1 MSSEVNPTLI
11 VLLYSSLAAGVS
23 AAGVLPL
30 LGRDRIPTVAIG
42 WANALASG
50 LMLGAAYLLM
60 AAGLDYDAWI
70 GGLGAALGIAYVWFT
85 HAAAGT
91 EELDLNRVDETSEV
105 YGYKVL
111 LVNTLHSTP
120 EGIAIGAAAMVNVP
134 FGIFVALAMAVHNI
148 PEATALSAILR
159 ARGVRLRHAA
169 GLAVMTNVT
178 QVLLA
183 VVTFA
188 VLLAAPGSLP
198 WTLGFA
204 VGSLIYLVVSEL
216 LPESY
221 RQAGHTTIALLTIA
235 AMGIVVLLGGLPR

>member
-1 MSSEVNPTLI
+1 V
-11 VLLYSSLAAGVS
+11 VLLYSSIAAGVS
-23 AAGVLPL
+23 AVGVLPL
-30 LGRDRIPTVAIG
+30 LRHDRIPVVAIG

-50 LMLGAAYLLM
+50 LMLGAAFLLLS
-60 AAGLDYDAWI
+60 ASLDYEAWI
-70 GGLGAALGIAYVWFT
+70 GGVGAVLGIVYVWFT

-91 EELDLNRVDETSEV
+91 EELDLNRLDERADV

-111 LVNTLHSTP
+111 LVNTLHSAP
-120 EGIAIGAAAMVNVP
+120 EGVAIGGAALVSLP

-159 ARGVRLRHAA
+159 SRGVRLDNAA

-183 VVTFA
+183 VVTYA
-188 VLLAAPGSLP
+188 VVSAAPGALP
-198 WTLGFA
+198 WALGFA
-204 VGSLIYLVVSEL
+204 VGSLIYLVLAEL

-221 RQAGHTTIALLTIA
+221 REAGHTTIAVLTTL
-235 AMGIVVLLGGLPR
+235 AMGAVVLLGDLAR